1 MIIFALGIITA
12 QILNVF
18 MRYYKQGNKEYLYYA
33 IYLTAFI
40 TYFFT
45 LYIEA
50 FFSTS
55 DNVIFIADE
64 LKRPCGVLLY
74 ILYNRFLVAFLDL
87 KTTSPSLYRTIYWF
101 SIFLGFALITQ
112 LVVQSVF
119 RGNIQVQD
127 SLYGAFSIVVFIISV
142 YLIYRVWQFRNR
154 LSAYILIG
162 TLCLTIGIF
171 LTNAINYLMMLEKL
185 EDGEYYFYPLLIG
198 LGLEIFYFNRGLHYK
213 TTRLETDLIKTQE
226 QLIEQMKEKEKLL
239 IDKQEIRNKIARDL
253 HDNIGSTLSSI
264 SVYSRVA
271 KIYKEQNKPGEF
283 TEALDKIENAS
294 AEMVGEMNDIVWA
307 INPNND
313 SMQKILLR
321 MDAFAKP
328 LLHAASIDWEF
339 TYDENIASLNIDM
352 GKRKT
357 LYLVFKEALNN
368 AIKYAACKKIS
379 VSVYKEN
386 EQLLLQVKDD
396 GKGFDIE
403 AISKNISG
411 GNGLSNMQRRAT
423 EINGLLTI
431 KSAPGQGS
439 EIQLQFPSPY

>member
-18 MRYYKQGNKEYLYYA
+18 MRYYKQGNKEYLYYG
-33 IYLTAFI
+33 IYLFVFI

-45 LYIEA
+45 LYIETL
-50 FFSTS
+50 FSTS
-55 DNVIFIADE
+55 RNVVLVADE
-64 LKRPCGVLLY
+64 MKRPCGVLLY
-74 ILYNRFLVAFLDL
+74 ILYIQFVVAFLDL
-87 KTTSPSLYRTIYWF
+87 KTASPPLYRTVYWF
-101 SIFLGFALITQ
+101 SVFLGFSLITQ

-119 RGNIQVQD
+119 RNNIKVQD
-127 SLYGAFSIVVFIISV
+127 SLYGVFSIVVFIISV
-142 YLIYRVWQFRNR
+142 YLIYRVWQFRTR
-154 LSAYILIG
+154 LSAYILTG

-213 TTRLETDLIKTQE
+213 TTRLETDLIHTQE

-283 TEALDKIENAS
+283 IEALNKIENAS

-328 LLHAASIDWEF
+328 LLHAASIEWQF
-339 TYDENIASLNIDM
+339 TYGENIASINIDM
-352 GKRKT
+352 AKRKT
-357 LYLVFKEALNN
+357 LYLVFKEAVNN

-379 VSVYKEN
+379 VSVHKED
-386 EQLLLQVKDD
+386 EQFMLQVKDD
-396 GKGFDIE
+396 GKGFDTH
-403 AISKNISG
+403 AVTANISG
-411 GNGLSNMQRRAT
+411 GNGLSNMQRRAA
-423 EINGLLTI
+423 EINGILTI